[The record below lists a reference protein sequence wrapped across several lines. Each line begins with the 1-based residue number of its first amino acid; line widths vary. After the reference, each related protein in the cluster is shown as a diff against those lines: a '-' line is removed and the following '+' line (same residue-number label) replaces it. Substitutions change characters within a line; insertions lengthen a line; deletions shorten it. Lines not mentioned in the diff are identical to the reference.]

1 MDAKQ
6 REKESDRERKGC
18 SRLCVA
24 KFIFGIRDRERGE
37 NVKMMRNREAITE
50 LHRNWFGGL
59 SCTLPTYLPTYLPRY
74 LLLFRDFSFGFGA
87 AAADNK
93 IILPTSENDGEGEC
107 FNSFSVKKIAQMK
120 KTNFA
125 SPNCHH
131 FFEEIKKF
139 KFFICASLL
148 EGHVVGSLV

>member
-1 MDAKQ
+1 MCNDVNLDKNWMQ
-6 REKESDRERKGC
+6 NKERKRVTEREKVVIDCVLLSSFLALKRE
-18 SRLCVA
+18 
-24 KFIFGIRDRERGE
+24 IEREE
-37 NVKMMRNREAITE
+37 NVKMMRDREAITE

-59 SCTLPTYLPTYLPRY
+59 SCTLPTYLPRY

-125 SPNCHH
+125 SPNCHN
-131 FFEEIKKF
+131 FLKKL
-139 KFFICASLL
+139 KNSNSLS
-148 EGHVVGSLV
+148 VLVY

>member
-6 REKESDRERKGC
+6 REKESDRERKSC

-24 KFIFGIRDRERGE
+24 KFIFGIREREIERERGE

-59 SCTLPTYLPTYLPRY
+59 SCTLPTYLPRY

-125 SPNCHH
+125 SPNCHN
-131 FFEEIKKF
+131 FLKKL
-139 KFFICASLL
+139 KNSNSL
-148 EGHVVGSLV
+148 SALVY